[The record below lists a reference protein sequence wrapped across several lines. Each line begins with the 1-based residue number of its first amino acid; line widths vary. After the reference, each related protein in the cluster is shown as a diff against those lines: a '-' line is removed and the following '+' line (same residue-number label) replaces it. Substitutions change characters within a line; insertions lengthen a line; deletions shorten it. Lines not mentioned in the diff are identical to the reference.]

1 MPHPELKSLS
11 LTSPTDPIL
20 HEGSP
25 LIALPGTIL
34 QGVEGAYES
43 PLRFHF
49 QASTQTCP
57 ILRPFL
63 PNPGHLLSHATICPH
78 PSHGTEPKVDSA
90 SDEGSFI
97 PQTHSFTNYLSSG
110 CSGQERGGELPS
122 CLSRRL
128 KIPIYLSQCPSSPC
142 WESRDVPPSE
152 DSSQPQ
158 GPAWEG
164 PASPVRHLPW
174 PGLSPAWPAQWAGR
188 THSSHMCLPAPTVPA
203 NPGQAGNDW
212 GRDRK

>member
-1 MPHPELKSLS
+1 MPPPYAHILLMGQ
-11 LTSPTDPIL
+11 SPKWTVLQMRDPL
-20 HEGSP
+20 
-25 LIALPGTIL
+25 
-34 QGVEGAYES
+34 
-43 PLRFHF
+43 FHR
-49 QASTQTCP
+49 
-57 ILRPFL
+57 L
-63 PNPGHLLSHATICPH
+63 
-78 PSHGTEPKVDSA
+78 
-90 SDEGSFI
+90 
-97 PQTHSFTNYLSSG
+97 THSPNIYQVPARARREEVNY
-110 CSGQERGGELPS
+110 PS

-128 KIPIYLSQCPSSPC
+128 KIPIYLSQRPSSPC

-164 PASPVRHLPW
+164 PASPVGHLPR

-188 THSSHMCLPAPTVPA
+188 THSSRTCSPAPTVPA